1 MKLRLVF
8 ILLLFVNL
16 LSIQAQKIERVHGEY
31 TYHVP
36 ENITLEEGKRIALE
50 RAKIQALADAFGTIV
65 SQNNSTIV
73 KNENG
78 RSSVDFFSLG
88 GSEVKGE
95 WIETTGEPT
104 YHIYYESNMLV
115 VKAEVTGKARK
126 IKNVGVCFDARVLR
140 NGTELK
146 FESNEFQNGDDLYLY
161 FKSPMDGY
169 LVVYLVDENA
179 EQAYCLLPYKNSNG
193 QAYKILHDT
202 PYVFFSKEKA
212 GKEQNEVDEYVMT
225 CNHSVEQNVVYVIFS
240 PNAFAKMNMDRI
252 EANFPS
258 RLSLKE
264 FQKMLLKYYV
274 KNNGIQKQSI
284 ILKIRNNGDFRKHNE
299 S

>member
-1 MKLRLVF
+1 MKLSLIF
-8 ILLLFVNL
+8 IMLLSMNL
-16 LSIQAQKIERVHGEY
+16 LSICAQKIERVHGEY

-50 RAKIQALADAFGTIV
+50 RAKIQALGDVFGTIV

-78 RSSVDFFSLG
+78 KSTVDFFSLG

-95 WIETTGEPT
+95 WIETIGEPT
-104 YHIYYESNMLV
+104 YTIYYESNMLV
-115 VKAEVTGKARK
+115 VKAEVTGKAREV
-126 IKNVGVCFDARVLR
+126 KNAAVCFDARVLR

-179 EQAYCLLPYKNSNG
+179 EHAYCLLPYKNSNG

-212 GKEQNEVDEYVMT
+212 GKEQSEVDEYVMT
-225 CNHSVEQNVVYVIFS
+225 CNHFVEQNVVYVIFS
-240 PNAFAKMNMDRI
+240 PNAFAKMNMDRGEVSI
-252 EANFPS
+252 PS
-258 RLSLKE
+258 QLSLKE
-264 FQKMLLKYYV
+264 FQKMLVKYYI
-274 KNNGIQKQSI
+274 KDKGIQKQSI
-284 ILKIRNNGDFRKHNE
+284 MLKVRKHEDIGNSNE